1 MKKSKQHLVSALTIS
16 ATIATIGLTKHEQIS
31 ADSTVSVPTESTTQT
46 QSIENVQSKV
56 DNAKQNVKDAQQ
68 NVKDAQQNVKIA
80 ENNLNAS
87 NQATNLA
94 QVNMNVAKE
103 NVVTKQQ
110 NVERTQKEINATND
124 SIQEVNQ
131 DIDTKNT
138 DIDLNEALLERINDE
153 KKDQLAIKGD
163 TTKYYQDAKEQYENN
178 LKHYNDVESA
188 KETLQP
194 KLKELNV
201 KISEN
206 QKALQEVSDKMRNAF
221 GDYNEYGEPSIFRP
235 DFSTNNPTDEI
246 GIMNEEYA
254 NAKELIDAVSENY
267 KKVDD
272 YFDESMG
279 LYNDLTSLNDKLD
292 EVQTTVNKL
301 YDYEYDLTN
310 TKANIDNEKD
320 MLKKL
325 ETEQKNIVE
334 NKIILPENYEQV
346 RWNEYERTLV
356 NNKIDELNHFKD
368 SYIDEQRIIYDG
380 LSEDE
385 YRDLTIYTID
395 LLNQARKQVG
405 KEKLDVTEEAVEL
418 TKLYAENYRN
428 KNDEVIA
435 LGDTLKNENIIYYPS
450 RIYNGSYIGSG
461 TLNDL
466 KKAIY
471 NSVLD
476 IVKSSADSLEFILDI
491 YPIDNVRASESIIFP
506 AIGDKVNFVSIPK
519 ELVTTHLL
527 GTDDYSNSS
536 YKFIVV
542 REKATLQKLVD
553 NYNDL
558 ETKINN
564 TKNLKEKY
572 QDKFNTIETSLV
584 KIEKQLD
591 DLKLKI
597 YGMNYGNSS
606 GWGIS
611 GDYYLVDKNN
621 ELQGRLKNVVSDC
634 YGLLLAMNK
643 NLSEALELINKVN
656 STTPQMVS
664 LYKERLDT
672 ANNELAAINTKLK
685 KTDDLINRL
694 QKKID
699 SSRKLVTIL
708 ENKKSNYS
716 NQITSLNK
724 KLNDDKKEL
733 EAAKIVFNEYSA
745 EFNKE
750 TTKQKEAQ
758 KNYNTA
764 QKELKEA
771 QNNLGKAELQ
781 LAYVKR
787 INEGHQKFEN
797 GHWRLY
803 RNGNLQHGFQKIE
816 TQNKVVYYDH
826 LGNMLYGQQN
836 INGKWYNFDKVTGAM
851 TIGEKYI
858 PTQDK
863 VVWYSDDG
871 TMLYGWQNIDG
882 KVYYFDKITG
892 KMSTGQKNIDG
903 HWYLFDSKGVMQQG
917 FQNIGYQNKTVYYN
931 EDGWML
937 YGWQNIDGK
946 VYYFDKVT
954 GKMTVGQKNIG
965 GHWYLFDSK
974 GAMQRGFQNIGYQN
988 KTVYYNKDGWMLYG
1002 WQNID
1007 GKVYYF
1013 DKITGKMSTGQK
1025 NIDGHWYLFDSKG
1038 VMQQGFQNI
1047 GYQNKTV
1054 YYNEDGWMLYGHQL
1068 INGKKYYFNTITGAK
1083 E

>member
-16 ATIATIGLTKHEQIS
+16 ATIATVGLTKHEQIS

-56 DNAKQNVKDAQQ
+56 DNAKQ

-131 DIDTKNT
+131 DIDAKNA
-138 DIDLNEALLERINDE
+138 DIDLDEALLERINDE
-153 KKDQLAIKGD
+153 KKDQLSIKDD

-178 LKHYNDVESA
+178 LKHYNDVVSA

-206 QKALQEVSDKMRNAF
+206 QKALQEVSDKIKNAF

-254 NAKELIDAVSENY
+254 NAKKLIDTVSESY

-272 YFDESMG
+272 YFNESMG

-320 MLKKL
+320 ILKKL
-325 ETEQKNIVE
+325 ETERKNIVE

-476 IVKSSADSLEFILDI
+476 IIKSSADSLEFILDI

-542 REKATLQKLVD
+542 REKATLQKLVED
-553 NYNDL
+553 YNDL

-572 QDKFNTIETSLV
+572 QDKFNTTETSLV

-634 YGLLLAMNK
+634 YSLLLTMNK
-643 NLSEALELINKVN
+643 NLSEASELINKVN

-771 QNNLGKAELQ
+771 QSNLGKAELQ
-781 LAYVKR
+781 LAYIKR

-871 TMLYGWQNIDG
+871 TMLYDWQNIDG
-882 KVYYFDKITG
+882 KVHYFDKITG
-892 KMSTGQKNIDG
+892 KMSMGQKNIDG

-974 GAMQRGFQNIGYQN
+974 GAMQRGFQYIANQS
-988 KTVYYNKDGWMLYG
+988 KTVYYNKDC
-1002 WQNID
+1002 
-1007 GKVYYF
+1007 
-1013 DKITGKMSTGQK
+1013 
-1025 NIDGHWYLFDSKG
+1025 
-1038 VMQQGFQNI
+1038 
-1047 GYQNKTV
+1047 
-1054 YYNEDGWMLYGHQL
+1054 WMLYGHQL

>member
-16 ATIATIGLTKHEQIS
+16 ATIATVGLTKHEQIS

-56 DNAKQNVKDAQQ
+56 DNAKQ

-131 DIDTKNT
+131 DIDAKNA
-138 DIDLNEALLERINDE
+138 DIDLDEALLERINDE

-206 QKALQEVSDKMRNAF
+206 QKALQEVSDKIKNAF

-254 NAKELIDAVSENY
+254 NAKKLIDTVSESY

-272 YFDESMG
+272 YFNESMG

-320 MLKKL
+320 ILKKL

-334 NKIILPENYEQV
+334 NKIILPENYEQA

-368 SYIDEQRIIYDG
+368 SYVDEHRIIDSSHK
-380 LSEDE
+380 LSEDD

-395 LLNQARKQVG
+395 LINQARKQVG
-405 KEKLDVTEEAVEL
+405 KEKLEITEEAVEL
-418 TKLYAENYRN
+418 AKEYAENYVDNNNETIVLGDILKN
-428 KNDEVIA
+428 KNI
-435 LGDTLKNENIIYYPS
+435 KYYPS
-450 RIYNGSYIGSG
+450 VIYNGSYIEGN

-471 NSVLD
+471 NSVLNIIKD
-476 IVKSSADSLEFILDI
+476 STYSLEFILDT
-491 YPIDNVRASESIIFP
+491 YPIISTSENFDYNAYALENVIFP
-506 AIGDKVNFVSIPK
+506 AIGTDTDFISIPK
-519 ELVTTHLL
+519 RFITIHLL
-527 GTDDYSNSS
+527 KNSNYSNSS
-536 YKFIVV
+536 YTVAV
-542 REKATLQKLVD
+542 EQRKATLQKLVED
-553 NYNDL
+553 YNDL

-572 QDKFNTIETSLV
+572 QDKFNTTETSLV

-606 GWGIS
+606 GGMIS
-611 GDYYLVDKNN
+611 SGNYFVYENN
-621 ELQGRLKNVVSDC
+621 GLQARLKVAMGDC

-643 NLSEALELINKVN
+643 NLSEASELINKVN

-750 TTKQKEAQ
+750 ITKQKEAQ

-771 QNNLGKAELQ
+771 QSNFGKAELQ

-882 KVYYFDKITG
+882 KVHYFDKITG
-892 KMSTGQKNIDG
+892 KMTTGQKNIDG

-965 GHWYLFDSK
+965 GHWYLFNSK
-974 GAMQRGFQNIGYQN
+974 GVMQRGFQYISYQN
-988 KTVYYNKDGWMLYG
+988 KKVYYNKD
-1002 WQNID
+1002 D
-1007 GKVYYF
+1007 
-1013 DKITGKMSTGQK
+1013 
-1025 NIDGHWYLFDSKG
+1025 
-1038 VMQQGFQNI
+1038 
-1047 GYQNKTV
+1047 
-1054 YYNEDGWMLYGHQL
+1054 WMLYGH
-1068 INGKKYYFNTITGAK
+1068 
-1083 E
+1083 

>member
-16 ATIATIGLTKHEQIS
+16 ATIATVGLTKHEQIS

-46 QSIENVQSKV
+46 ESIENVQSKV
-56 DNAKQNVKDAQQ
+56 DNAKQNVE
-68 NVKDAQQNVKIA
+68 DAQQNVKIS
-80 ENNLNAS
+80 ENNLNAA

-110 NVERTQKEINATND
+110 IVEKTQKEINATND

-131 DIDTKNT
+131 DIDAKNT
-138 DIDLNEALLERINDE
+138 DIDLDEALLERINDE

-206 QKALQEVSDKMRNAF
+206 QKALQEVSDKIKNAF
-221 GDYNEYGEPSIFRP
+221 GNYNEYGEPSIFRP

-254 NAKELIDAVSENY
+254 NAKKLIDTVSESY

-272 YFDESMG
+272 YFNESMG
-279 LYNDLTSLNDKLD
+279 LYNDLTSLNNKLD
-292 EVQTTVNKL
+292 EVQATVNKL
-301 YDYEYDLTN
+301 HGYEYNLSII
-310 TKANIDNEKD
+310 KANIDDEKD
-320 MLKKL
+320 ILKKL
-325 ETEQKNIVE
+325 ETERKNIVE
-334 NKIILPENYEQV
+334 NKIILPENYEQS

-368 SYIDEQRIIYDG
+368 SYIDKHIIIDG
-380 LSEDE
+380 SHKLSEDE
-385 YRDLTIYTID
+385 YRNLTIYTID
-395 LLNQARKQVG
+395 LINQARKQVG
-405 KEKLDVTEEAVEL
+405 KEKLEITEEAVEL
-418 TKLYAENYRN
+418 AKEYAENYVDNNETIVLGDILKN
-428 KNDEVIA
+428 KNIE
-435 LGDTLKNENIIYYPS
+435 
-450 RIYNGSYIGSG
+450 YNSSDVHIGSYIEGN

-476 IVKSSADSLEFILDI
+476 IVESSSYSSEFIFDT
-491 YPIDNVRASESIIFP
+491 YPVYVPESIIFP
-506 AIGDKVNFVSIPK
+506 AIGNRVEFISIPK
-519 ELVTTHLL
+519 DLITTHLL
-527 GTDDYSNSS
+527 KNSNYSNSS
-536 YKFIVV
+536 YTVAV
-542 REKATLQKLVD
+542 EQQKATLQKLVED
-553 NYNDL
+553 YNDL

-572 QDKFNTIETSLV
+572 QDKFNTTETSLV

-621 ELQGRLKNVVSDC
+621 ELQRRLKNVVSDC

-643 NLSEALELINKVN
+643 NLSEASELINKVN
-656 STTPQMVS
+656 SITPQIGS
-664 LYKERLDT
+664 LDKEKLDT

-685 KTDDLINRL
+685 KTDDLISRL

-699 SSRKLVTIL
+699 SSRRLVTIL

-771 QNNLGKAELQ
+771 QSNLGKAELQ

-871 TMLYGWQNIDG
+871 TMLYG
-882 KVYYFDKITG
+882 
-892 KMSTGQKNIDG
+892 
-903 HWYLFDSKGVMQQG
+903 
-917 FQNIGYQNKTVYYN
+917 
-931 EDGWML
+931 
-937 YGWQNIDGK
+937 
-946 VYYFDKVT
+946 
-954 GKMTVGQKNIG
+954 
-965 GHWYLFDSK
+965 
-974 GAMQRGFQNIGYQN
+974 
-988 KTVYYNKDGWMLYG
+988 
-1002 WQNID
+1002 
-1007 GKVYYF
+1007 
-1013 DKITGKMSTGQK
+1013 
-1025 NIDGHWYLFDSKG
+1025 
-1038 VMQQGFQNI
+1038 
-1047 GYQNKTV
+1047 
-1054 YYNEDGWMLYGHQL
+1054 
-1068 INGKKYYFNTITGAK
+1068 
-1083 E
+1083 

>member
-16 ATIATIGLTKHEQIS
+16 ATIATVGLTKHEQIS

-56 DNAKQNVKDAQQ
+56 DNAKQ

-131 DIDTKNT
+131 DIDAKNA
-138 DIDLNEALLERINDE
+138 DINLDEALLERINDE
-153 KKDQLAIKGD
+153 KKDQLSIKDD

-178 LKHYNDVESA
+178 LKHYNDVVSA

-206 QKALQEVSDKMRNAF
+206 QKALQEVSDKIKNAF

-254 NAKELIDAVSENY
+254 NAKKLIDTVSESY

-272 YFDESMG
+272 YFNESMG

-320 MLKKL
+320 ILKKL
-325 ETEQKNIVE
+325 ETERKNIVE

-572 QDKFNTIETSLV
+572 QDKFNTTETSLV

-597 YGMNYGNSS
+597 YGMNYSNSS
-606 GWGIS
+606 GGMIS
-611 GDYYLVDKNN
+611 SGNYFVDENN
-621 ELQGRLKNVVSDC
+621 GLQARLKMAMGDC

-643 NLSEALELINKVN
+643 NLSETSELINKVN
-656 STTPQMVS
+656 STTPQMDS
-664 LYKERLDT
+664 SYKEKLDI
-672 ANNELAAINTKLK
+672 ANNGLATINAKLK
-685 KTDDLINRL
+685 KTEDLISRL

-724 KLNDDKKEL
+724 KLNDNKKEL
-733 EAAKIVFNEYSA
+733 EAAKIVFNEYFA

-750 TTKQKEAQ
+750 KTKQKEAQ
-758 KNYNTA
+758 KSYNTA

-771 QNNLGKAELQ
+771 QSNLGKAELQ

-882 KVYYFDKITG
+882 KVHYFDKITG
-892 KMSTGQKNIDG
+892 KMTTGQKNIDG

-974 GAMQRGFQNIGYQN
+974 GAMQRGFQYIANQS

-1013 DKITGKMSTGQK
+1013 DKVTGKMTTGQK
-1025 NIDGHWYLFDSKG
+1025 NIDGHWYLFNSKG
-1038 VMQQGFQNI
+1038 VMQRGFQYI
-1047 GYQNKTV
+1047 SYQNKTV
-1054 YYNEDGWMLYGHQL
+1054 YYNKDGWMLYGHQL

>member
-16 ATIATIGLTKHEQIS
+16 ATIATVGLTKHEQIS

-56 DNAKQNVKDAQQ
+56 DNAKQNVKDT
-68 NVKDAQQNVKIA
+68 QQNVKIS

-87 NQATNLA
+87 NQATDLA

-110 NVERTQKEINATND
+110 DVEKTQKEINDTND

-131 DIDTKNT
+131 DIDAKNT

-178 LKHYNDVESA
+178 LKHYNDVVSA

-201 KISEN
+201 KISED
-206 QKALQEVSDKMRNAF
+206 QKALQEVSDKIKNTF

-235 DFSTNNPTDEI
+235 DSSTNNPTDEI

-572 QDKFNTIETSLV
+572 QDKFNTTETSLV

-621 ELQGRLKNVVSDC
+621 ELQGRLKNVVSNC

-643 NLSEALELINKVN
+643 NLSEASELINKVN

-685 KTDDLINRL
+685 KTDDLISRL

-750 TTKQKEAQ
+750 ITKQKEAQ

-771 QNNLGKAELQ
+771 QSNLGKAELQ

-826 LGNMLYGQQN
+826 IGNMLYGQQN

-882 KVYYFDKITG
+882 KVHYFDKITG
-892 KMSTGQKNIDG
+892 KMSTEQKNIDS
-903 HWYLFDSKGVMQQG
+903 HWYLFDNKGVMQQG

-974 GAMQRGFQNIGYQN
+974 GVMQRGFQYISYQN
-988 KTVYYNKDGWMLYG
+988 KTVYYNK
-1002 WQNID
+1002 
-1007 GKVYYF
+1007 
-1013 DKITGKMSTGQK
+1013 
-1025 NIDGHWYLFDSKG
+1025 
-1038 VMQQGFQNI
+1038 
-1047 GYQNKTV
+1047 
-1054 YYNEDGWMLYGHQL
+1054 DGWMLYGHQL